1 MISKSKVAT
10 FKKEET
16 IYYDQYSI
24 GLEPQELEIT
34 ELSDKN
40 YYRMI
45 FKIITLLNKELE
57 TWERIRHYQKT
68 QSRLEKESNRTFRN
82 EHFSYWS

>member
-57 TWERIRHYQKT
+57 T
-68 QSRLEKESNRTFRN
+68 
-82 EHFSYWS
+82 